1 MSILL
6 HGFLSNRPSDERK
19 NLYEKSLT
27 RVPRSNK
34 IKNNVKRHDSI
45 TFSDDDSCKGKSMNQ
60 NVEIHDPPIKMVSLG
75 EGEDK
80 MFNLKS
86 SLDSKNK
93 CLQFSLLK
101 PGSDISNEIL
111 HSMLHDASLSDCN
124 DTVGSLSDDE
134 EIDSFFLTSP
144 NWRIPK
150 EKGNRDILPQDAEVS
165 TTMRAEKKKK
175 KKTRLSPDEED
186 GSISNHKVETAHE
199 CHVNQYETSG
209 GNFSSCESIPK
220 SCRDLPK
227 ADKMRRQNIHYFS
240 NMDVISE
247 NSVSNTSLIG
257 MTCLTKDSKSLP
269 RGIRSCSNISKSSSE
284 DSSNLN
290 RLIDLQRNQSDQSLN
305 SLGLCLE
312 GVPLCSEA
320 NSRDTMIT
328 PPIMRI
334 ESLTPPPIKKTRF

>member
-1 MSILL
+1 M
-6 HGFLSNRPSDERK
+6 
-19 NLYEKSLT
+19 
-27 RVPRSNK
+27 
-34 IKNNVKRHDSI
+34 
-45 TFSDDDSCKGKSMNQ
+45 
-60 NVEIHDPPIKMVSLG
+60 
-75 EGEDK
+75 
-80 MFNLKS
+80 
-86 SLDSKNK
+86 
-93 CLQFSLLK
+93 
-101 PGSDISNEIL
+101 
-111 HSMLHDASLSDCN
+111 
-124 DTVGSLSDDE
+124 
-134 EIDSFFLTSP
+134 
-144 NWRIPK
+144 
-150 EKGNRDILPQDAEVS
+150 
-165 TTMRAEKKKK
+165 
-175 KKTRLSPDEED
+175 SPDEED
-186 GSISNHKVETAHE
+186 GWILNHKVETAHE